1 MYLLDQEK
9 HHYHQYFLK
18 SWMIDCFKAL
28 PEYCNEDSIPEWEA
42 IDSILHDV
50 QYLSQLIED
59 KVWIE
64 AKKKEYNFDYYA
76 S

>member
-1 MYLLDQEK
+1 
-9 HHYHQYFLK
+9 
-18 SWMIDCFKAL
+18 MIDCFKAL